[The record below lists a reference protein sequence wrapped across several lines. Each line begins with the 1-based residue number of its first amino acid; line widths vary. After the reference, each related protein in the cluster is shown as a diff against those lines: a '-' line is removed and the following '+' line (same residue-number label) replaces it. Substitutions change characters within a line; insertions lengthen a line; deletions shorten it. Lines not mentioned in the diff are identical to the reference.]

1 MIATIAPG
9 DGVHSVE
16 LGGDAVEVFTWRP
29 AVAPRLLLVVFHGMH
44 ADADNYR
51 DRAVPLAEKLGAV
64 VVAPKFGPPRF
75 TIPFYQ
81 RGGVAPDGVF
91 IPPGT
96 RTVDLIAPL
105 VAWAKT
111 ACASPDL
118 PHALIGHSAG
128 GQFLSRVAAFAPTGA
143 THYVVANPSTWVLP
157 GLDQVPYGFGGMPGA
172 ETALRAYLALP
183 VTALLGLEDTGT
195 GNLSSEAEAAA
206 QGPTRL
212 QRGRNTF
219 AQAKAAAVRLGCP
232 FGWSLAEV
240 PGVGHDSAGMF
251 ASPQAA
257 LIFR

>member
-1 MIATIAPG
+1 MTKIAPG
-9 DGVHSVE
+9 DGTHSVE
-16 LGGDAVEVFTWRP
+16 LGGAAVEVFTWRP
-29 AVAPRLLLVVFHGMH
+29 AAAPRLLLVVFHGMH

-75 TIPFYQ
+75 TMPFYQ

-91 IPPGT
+91 IPPGK

-105 VAWAKT
+105 VAWTKT

-128 GQFLSRVAAFAPTGA
+128 GQFLSRLAAFAPTGA
-143 THYVVANPSTWVLP
+143 THYVIANPSTWVLP
-157 GLDQVPYGFGGMPGA
+157 STEDAVPYGFGGTPGA
-172 ETALRAYLALP
+172 DAALRAYLALP
-183 VTALLGLEDTGT
+183 ITALLGLEDTGT
-195 GNLSSEAEAAA
+195 ENLSSEAEAVA

-212 QRGRNTF
+212 ERGRNTF
-219 AQAKAAAVRLGCP
+219 AKAKAAAVRLDCR
-232 FGWSLAEV
+232 FGWRLAEV

-251 ASPQAA
+251 SSPQAA
-257 LIFR
+257 MIFK